1 MARRF
6 SALGTTPVANGFSG
20 GARRRQ
26 RSTHATRGML
36 AATILACVA
45 ALVAA
50 PSATADAPAPSWS
63 NERILTCDG
72 ETVHTFLTPAGFGT
86 PFNVVGE
93 TDVIIPKY
101 VEVVFT
107 PGTSPVV
114 TLQVPG
120 FDRTAERAVHCTYVD
135 PVGLAVDFW
144 GLRS

>member
-1 MARRF
+1 MALHHF
-6 SALGTTPVANGFSG
+6 SLGATTAASTRHVALGMVAAATLAC
-20 GARRRQ
+20 GAV
-26 RSTHATRGML
+26 L
-36 AATILACVA
+36 AAA
-45 ALVAA
+45 A
-50 PSATADAPAPSWS
+50 SATADAPAASWS

-86 PFNVVGE
+86 PFNVVGG

-120 FDRTAERAVHCTYVD
+120 FDRTTDAAVHCTYVD
-135 PVGLAVDFW
+135 PAGLAVDFW